1 MKQLEKELDQCR
13 EKIGDL
19 TKLLE
24 EKDRLICDYEN
35 RLLINDRKHSLE
47 LHIQHDKQRELQIEL
62 EHRAILITQLT
73 DQIHRGDKQHQSSV
87 RHPIRLGQIIL
98 PNKPPRIKHN
108 DDQHVLSSYRR
119 VSNRSTS
126 LCNRINN
133 DQELTEVLFI
143 GRRPPTPPQQL
154 QPLYSKPF
162 ESNEEQFPTKRQRQL
177 WNHSHHHHLDWNNV
191 TSLRSTK
198 KVPDIL
204 PPIINKKMP
213 LKALAT
219 TTLQREGET

>member
-1 MKQLEKELDQCR
+1 M
-13 EKIGDL
+13 
-19 TKLLE
+19 
-24 EKDRLICDYEN
+24 
-35 RLLINDRKHSLE
+35 INDRKHSLE
-47 LHIQHDKQRELQIEL
+47 LHIQQDKQRELQTEL
-62 EHRAILITQLT
+62 EHRAILIAQLT
-73 DQIHRGDKQHQSSV
+73 DQIHRGDKHHPSTV
-87 RHPIRLGQIIL
+87 RNPIRLGQIIL

-108 DDQHVLSSYRR
+108 DDQHVLASHRR
-119 VSNRSTS
+119 ISNRSTS
-126 LCNRINN
+126 LSNRMNN

-154 QPLYSKPF
+154 QSLYSKPF
-162 ESNEEQFPTKRQRQL
+162 ESNEEQFPSKRQRQL
-177 WNHSHHHHLDWNNV
+177 WTHSHHHDWTHV

-204 PPIINKKMP
+204 PPIINKKLP